1 MRNVWKGLVIGGLM
15 GALVGAIMDA
25 LRRENLERMGNKAR
39 DLGDAA
45 AERARHTGNIV
56 ADRVRESDLRER
68 VTHVKERGE
77 EFANGH
83 R

>member
-25 LRRENLERMGNKAR
+25 LRRENLERVGMKAR
-39 DLGDAA
+39 NLGDAA
-45 AERARHTGNIV
+45 AERARTTGSHM
-56 ADRVRESDLRER
+56 AERVRESDLRDR
-68 VTHVKERGE
+68 VAHVRERGE
-77 EFANGH
+77 EYANGH